1 MDKEELRAKFLAK
14 MNSPIGAPV
23 EELLNYLNRLWG
35 HGDTDTEVRAW
46 LASRPSNI
54 GDARGIEA
62 WELVIDSQISE
73 SDLKR
78 LAYAAG
84 NSTADSLGKE
94 QIKVW
99 LAERLE
105 WVKGIL

>member
-14 MNSPIGAPV
+14 MNSPIEAPV

-62 WELVIDSQISE
+62 WELVLESEISE

-78 LAYAAG
+78 LVYAAG
-84 NSTADSLGKE
+84 NSNADTLDKE
-94 QIKVW
+94 EIRVW
-99 LAERLE
+99 LAARLE
-105 WVKGIL
+105 WVKGSL